1 MDALRPTAINI
12 MVELRIERMT
22 AGDGDGGAAMGGR
35 IIKLLAG
42 RTIFGERC
50 FGELQL
56 PKMAGK
62 TVPSR
67 AHRKEKEREERYLC
81 GPLISL
87 DFGWCTSI
95 LNSTMRSYHNL
106 DCRRVGS
113 IIINTHL
120 HHTIALA

>member
-42 RTIFGERC
+42 RTIFGERS
-50 FGELQL
+50 FGEHRL

-67 AHRKEKEREERYLC
+67 AHRKEKEREER
-81 GPLISL
+81 SL
-87 DFGWCTSI
+87 WGHSSRWILVGALQFSI
-95 LNSTMRSYHNL
+95 RQCDH
-106 DCRRVGS
+106 
-113 IIINTHL
+113 IIIS
-120 HHTIALA
+120 IVDALDLLS

>member
-81 GPLISL
+81 GA
-87 DFGWCTSI
+87 
-95 LNSTMRSYHNL
+95 
-106 DCRRVGS
+106 
-113 IIINTHL
+113 THL
-120 HHTIALA
+120 AGFWLVHFNSQFDNAIIS